1 MVPTDVWRPIVFTAR
16 GHFGDGTVAQQFAAT
31 VAFEFEFEFFE
42 FEFFEFEF
50 EFEFFEFEF
59 FEFKFFEFEFKFPF
73 VPHGRETAR
82 RQRDR

>member
-42 FEFFEFEF
+42 FEFFEF
-50 EFEFFEFEF
+50 
-59 FEFKFFEFEFKFPF
+59 KFFEFEFKFPF